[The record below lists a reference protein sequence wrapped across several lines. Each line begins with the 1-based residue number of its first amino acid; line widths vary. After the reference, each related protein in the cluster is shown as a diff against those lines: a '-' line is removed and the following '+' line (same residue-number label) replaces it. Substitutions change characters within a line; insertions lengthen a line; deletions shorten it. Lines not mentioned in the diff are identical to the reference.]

1 MLSVQQGKLNFNKNF
16 LYDFEGGN
24 LSSDSGLLIV
34 RSFVE
39 KLGVRKLLED
49 AFNGKVDKPHKN
61 ASIIEQLI
69 YTTIAGYSSDNA
81 SNALKN
87 DPIFVNILNKN
98 DLASQPTISRLIN
111 ALGED
116 EVDIFNRLLEILY
129 EKGNPAHSKKEII
142 LDLDSTLFETF
153 GQQEET
159 SYNYHYN
166 SKGYHPL
173 MLFDGVNGDLMKV
186 ELRNGKVYTSN
197 NVKVFMES
205 ILYWIDKK
213 YPGAKILLRGDSGFA
228 VPELYEL
235 CEEYGIEFVIRLKSN
250 SSLKKHATFALNLF
264 EEQCA
269 ADYTKNH
276 ELYDDFYYKANSWK
290 KPLRVIC
297 KVERALGELLPRAT
311 FIVSTLKSGKKVVAE
326 AYNKRGNM
334 ENYIKEVKRDFF
346 MECASHSNFLA
357 NAIKTLIK
365 GLAYNIINI
374 MKRTVLPEDN
384 NKQQLLSI
392 RTKFIKIACRVVK
405 TARRTIFKICSSYP
419 WKIQFQRMMENVNAL

>member
-1 MLSVQQGKLNFNKNF
+1 MLSVQQSKLNFNKN
-16 LYDFEGGN
+16 LRYDFEGGD

-34 RSFVE
+34 RSFME
-39 KLGVRKLLED
+39 KLGVRELLED
-49 AFNGKVDKPHKN
+49 GFNDLVEKPHKN

-87 DPIFVNILNKN
+87 DPIFVNILNKK

-111 ALGED
+111 VMKED

-129 EKGNPAHSKKEII
+129 EKGNLPQEKEEII

-153 GQQEET
+153 GQQEDT
-159 SYNYHYN
+159 YFNYHYD

-186 ELRNGKVYTSN
+186 EVRDGKVYTSN

-205 ILYWIDKK
+205 ILYWLDKK
-213 YPGAKILLRGDSGFA
+213 YPGARILLRADSGFA

-235 CEEYGIEFVIRLKSN
+235 CEEYGIEFLIRLKSN
-250 SSLKKHATFALNLF
+250 STLKKHSTFAVKLF
-264 EEQCA
+264 EECCA
-269 ADYTKNH
+269 ADYTTNH
-276 ELYDDFYYKANSWK
+276 ELYDDFYYQAKSWK

-297 KVERALGELLPRAT
+297 KVERAAGELLPRVT
-311 FIVSTLKSGKKVVAE
+311 FITTTLKSDKKVIVK

-346 MECASHSNFLA
+346 MEYASHSSFLA
-357 NAIKTLIK
+357 NTIKTLIK

-374 MKRTVLPEDN
+374 MKRTILPKDN
-384 NKQQLLSI
+384 HKHRLISI
-392 RTKFIKIACRVVK
+392 RIKFIKIACRVVK
-405 TARRTIFKICSSYP
+405 SARRTIFKICSSYP
-419 WKIQFQRMMENVNAL
+419 WKIQFQKIMENINIL

>member
-1 MLSVQQGKLNFNKNF
+1 MSSVQQGKLNFNKNL
-16 LYDFEGGN
+16 LYNFEGGE

-39 KLGVRKLLED
+39 KFGIRELLED
-49 AFNGKVDKPHKN
+49 GFNDLVEKPHKN

-81 SNALKN
+81 SNALRN
-87 DPIFVNILNKN
+87 DPVFANILNKK

-111 ALGED
+111 TMNED
-116 EVDIFNRLLEILY
+116 EIDIFNRLLEILY
-129 EKGNPAHSKKEII
+129 EKGNPSDKKEVII

-153 GQQEET
+153 GKQEDT
-159 SYNYHYN
+159 DFNYHYD

-173 MLFDGVNGDLMKV
+173 MLFDGVNGDLIKI

-205 ILYWIDKK
+205 VLYWLDKK
-213 YPGAKILLRGDSGFA
+213 YPGSRILLRADSGFA

-235 CEEYGIEFVIRLKSN
+235 CKEYGIEFVIRLKSN
-250 SSLKKHATFALNLF
+250 ATLKKNSTFAVKLF
-264 EEQCA
+264 EESCA
-269 ADYTKNH
+269 ADYTISH
-276 ELYDDFYYKANSWK
+276 ELYDDFYYQAKSWR

-297 KVERALGELLPRAT
+297 KVERAAGELLPRVT
-311 FIVSTLKSGKKVVAE
+311 FITSSLKSSKKTIVK

-346 MECASHSNFLA
+346 MECTSHSSFLA

-365 GLAYNIINI
+365 GLSYNIINI
-374 MKRTVLPEDN
+374 MKRTILPEDN
-384 NKQQLLSI
+384 HKQQLISI

-405 TARRTIFKICSSYP
+405 SARRTIFKICSSYP
-419 WKIQFQRMMENVNAL
+419 WKIQFQRIMQNIEAL